1 VYVVCVLLCAVVLII
16 REEGAERGGVLGIA
30 YFGIAY
36 FGIAYFGIAYF
47 EIAYFGI
54 AYFIW
59 SCLLWDCLLWHQR
72 KQLLTLRSTGFL

>member
-1 VYVVCVLLCAVVLII
+1 VYAVCVLLCPAVLII
-16 REEGAERGGVLGIA
+16 RGEGAERGWALRIA

-54 AYFIW
+54 AYFGVAYFGIAYFGTN
-59 SCLLWDCLLWHQR
+59 CLLWHQR
-72 KQLLTLRSTGFL
+72 KQLLT